1 MPGNDSTNNRLSEA
15 QRNNSFRSDSENNI
29 RNASL
34 SGAGRNSEESG
45 LYSSPKRTGI
55 TDQSPTESIK
65 SKITDGLKNIKG
77 EEDSIN
83 NKINS
88 NINEI
93 NSRNASPSN
102 LKSSAPKSTNGGLT
116 PKQQLAK
123 KGIEIAAKHINPA
136 LGAAVKSKTG
146 QRVLNAVLQKKNLF
160 TSPLGVASIIP
171 NPLKPEDKENINQDG
186 KNDENRFGSVSVTIS
201 KRVKT
206 LLIPITAACAV
217 VVFGCCII
225 MVAAHAY
232 NSILGMDLSWQI
244 SMDDPIF
251 GNLASNVNAGAN
263 KFKIKSN
270 VKTNPGDAVK
280 YTTQDERIEWL
291 YDGKGVP
298 QTEEENNKYLET
310 FEVEI
315 LDGDGNPT
323 TMEITMHTKLKTEV
337 QEIFKEMKEAGF
349 KIHGGDVSFRPWSYG
364 DNGYQGAFYWSAHS
378 YGHAF
383 DVNPIENCYMPSSGS
398 ACTVG
403 NLYSPGVNE
412 YSVTEE
418 IVNIWKD
425 HGFYW
430 GGDWTAPID
439 YMHFSYFD
447 H

>member
-1 MPGNDSTNNRLSEA
+1 M
-15 QRNNSFRSDSENNI
+15 
-29 RNASL
+29 
-34 SGAGRNSEESG
+34 
-45 LYSSPKRTGI
+45 
-55 TDQSPTESIK
+55 
-65 SKITDGLKNIKG
+65 
-77 EEDSIN
+77 
-83 NKINS
+83 
-88 NINEI
+88 
-93 NSRNASPSN
+93 
-102 LKSSAPKSTNGGLT
+102 
-116 PKQQLAK
+116 
-123 KGIEIAAKHINPA
+123 
-136 LGAAVKSKTG
+136 
-146 QRVLNAVLQKKNLF
+146 
-160 TSPLGVASIIP
+160 
-171 NPLKPEDKENINQDG
+171 
-186 KNDENRFGSVSVTIS
+186 
-201 KRVKT
+201 
-206 LLIPITAACAV
+206 
-217 VVFGCCII
+217 
-225 MVAAHAY
+225 
-232 NSILGMDLSWQI
+232 
-244 SMDDPIF
+244 
-251 GNLASNVNAGAN
+251 
-263 KFKIKSN
+263 
-270 VKTNPGDAVK
+270 
-280 YTTQDERIEWL
+280 
-291 YDGKGVP
+291 
-298 QTEEENNKYLET
+298 
-310 FEVEI
+310 EI